1 MVEIE
6 KIKALISNKEENEFC
21 DFKEKWPK
29 ELCGIV
35 KDIICFSNRVSDND
49 AYIILGVRDNDK
61 AVVGIENTENRF
73 NQAMLTEYLR
83 KVPFADIRPQ
93 IKVDVVTIE
102 AHELDIITIKNC
114 KETPIYLTKNFK
126 GIKSG
131 FIYTRINDCNSP
143 EDESLE
149 PGFIELLW
157 KKRFNLLNRLTPKEQ
172 FLEYLKD
179 IANWEQGIS
188 QSENINSLY
197 YYKFDPLYKI
207 YLKDDT
213 ETRKSIQEFS
223 VNQLDPK
230 IGYVLVECSYSET
243 ILYSKLAIWLDG
255 ARFIEMYPEQT
266 VPIETNREILVNYFL
281 KDSPS
286 WIIRNFLITEFDKI
300 LNQCPYDRE
309 KFLDT
314 VICFENEE
322 EKRSFF
328 CYLNTT
334 VKEIKPLEVE
344 ISGSLGV
351 DNKTQNIEF
360 YKDGLKFTLAVN
372 KIFKDWKSHK

>member
-1 MVEIE
+1 
-6 KIKALISNKEENEFC
+6 
-21 DFKEKWPK
+21 
-29 ELCGIV
+29 
-35 KDIICFSNRVSDND
+35 
-49 AYIILGVRDNDK
+49 
-61 AVVGIENTENRF
+61 
-73 NQAMLTEYLR
+73 
-83 KVPFADIRPQ
+83 
-93 IKVDVVTIE
+93 
-102 AHELDIITIKNC
+102 
-114 KETPIYLTKNFK
+114 
-126 GIKSG
+126 
-131 FIYTRINDCNSP
+131 
-143 EDESLE
+143 
-149 PGFIELLW
+149 
-157 KKRFNLLNRLTPKEQ
+157 
-172 FLEYLKD
+172 
-179 IANWEQGIS
+179 
-188 QSENINSLY
+188 
-197 YYKFDPLYKI
+197 
-207 YLKDDT
+207 
-213 ETRKSIQEFS
+213 
-223 VNQLDPK
+223 
-230 IGYVLVECSYSET
+230 
-243 ILYSKLAIWLDG
+243 
-255 ARFIEMYPEQT
+255 MYPEQT